1 MLSDY
6 TTLHTINKSNQPYT
20 EALFISLKAFW
31 DLSIKQNLPM
41 DVNSA

>member
-6 TTLHTINKSNQPYT
+6 MTLHTINKSNQPHT

-31 DLSIKQNLPM
+31 DLISNIK
-41 DVNSA
+41 STHGC